1 MKFDKETII
10 GLILCMVVMFAWPS
24 ISESLG
30 WSTPAEVPAEESV
43 QQTPAPAPAPAA
55 AETKVEKLMRVLNL
69 TEQEALE
76 VIECDKRIDRGEKL
90 FELTEDQKVAEKQAR
105 LTGERKSTK
114 TTKRE
119 KKVDNQKQNI
129 ISTIRPT

>member
-1 MKFDKETII
+1 M
-10 GLILCMVVMFAWPS
+10 
-24 ISESLG
+24 
-30 WSTPAEVPAEESV
+30 AEN
-43 QQTPAPAPAPAA
+43 Q
-55 AETKVEKLMRVLNL
+55 VEKLMRVLNL

-105 LTGERKSTK
+105 LTGERKPTK

-119 KKVDNQKQNI
+119 KKVDNQKQDI
-129 ISTIRPT
+129 IATMVGSIINVFGVRVDVANEEREFEFELNGRKFKVVLSCPRK

>member
-1 MKFDKETII
+1 M
-10 GLILCMVVMFAWPS
+10 
-24 ISESLG
+24 
-30 WSTPAEVPAEESV
+30 
-43 QQTPAPAPAPAA
+43 

-105 LTGERKSTK
+105 LTGERVATK
-114 TTKRE
+114 PQRE
-119 KKVDNQKQNI
+119 KKVDNQKQDI
-129 ISTIRPT
+129 IATMVGSIINVFGVRVDVANEEREFEFELNGRKFKVVLSCPRK

>member
-1 MKFDKETII
+1 M
-10 GLILCMVVMFAWPS
+10 
-24 ISESLG
+24 
-30 WSTPAEVPAEESV
+30 
-43 QQTPAPAPAPAA
+43 

-69 TEQEALE
+69 TEEQALE

-90 FELTEDQKVAEKQAR
+90 FEFTEDQKVAEKQAR

-119 KKVDNQKQNI
+119 KKVDNQKQNVIATMVGSI
-129 ISTIRPT
+129 INVFGVRVDVANEEREFEFELNDRKFKVVLSCPRK

>member
-1 MKFDKETII
+1 M
-10 GLILCMVVMFAWPS
+10 
-24 ISESLG
+24 
-30 WSTPAEVPAEESV
+30 AENQV
-43 QQTPAPAPAPAA
+43 
-55 AETKVEKLMRVLNL
+55 KKLMRVLNL

-129 ISTIRPT
+129 INAMVGSIINVFGVRVDVANEEREFEFELNDRKFKVVLSCPRK